1 LNLQPLAKKIHDEVY
16 RRFYDYK
23 TTIFLCGAGSQDANS
38 IRDKLNKELT
48 NSWYSFHYDMFY
60 PEDLFDEL
68 LFGPKHQDLISLENI
83 LADSVDA
90 IVLIVESY
98 GAVAELGAFAS
109 NKRLRKKLICI
120 VDEKYK
126 KKKSFINY
134 GPLRLLK
141 DKHEGHIV
149 YADYEN
155 INKSV
160 EYIRR
165 KISEVKKGMSKKAD
179 VTNVVQAH
187 HFILPSIYL
196 LEPVSRDTLVQLVKF
211 ASDVDDRKATA
222 LATGAISILNKKK
235 EIALS
240 PAGYRLSP
248 SGLDRFSK
256 LGRRGWTQHTY
267 DTNAMDV
274 MRVAIL
280 NWQCRGK
287 RLKIGT

>member
-1 LNLQPLAKKIHDEVY
+1 MNLEPLAKKIHDEVY
-16 RRFYDYK
+16 KRFYGYK
-23 TTIFLCGAGSQDANS
+23 TTVFLCGAGGHSTDSVREQ
-38 IRDKLNKELT
+38 LNKELT
-48 NSWYSFHYDMFY
+48 TSWYSFHYDMFY

-68 LFGPKHQDLISLENI
+68 LFGPKHQDLISLEGI

-90 IVLIVESY
+90 IVLIIESY
-98 GAVAELGAFAS
+98 GAVAELGAFSS
-109 NKRLRKKLICI
+109 NNKLRKKLICI

-141 DKHEGHIV
+141 DKHEGHII
-149 YADYEN
+149 YSDYDN
-155 INKSV
+155 IQASV
-160 EYIRR
+160 DYIRR
-165 KISEVKKGMSKKAD
+165 KISDVKKSMSKKVD

-187 HFILPSIYL
+187 HFILPCIYL
-196 LEPVSRDTLVQLVKF
+196 LEPVTRDQLTQLVKY
-211 ASDVDDRKATA
+211 ASGVDARKAAA
-222 LATGAISILNKKK
+222 LTTGAISILNKKK

-240 PAGYRLSP
+240 PLGYSLSP
-248 SGLDRFSK
+248 VGLERFSN

-267 DTNAMDV
+267 NTATMDD

-287 RLKIGT
+287 NLKFKK